1 MSYQNK
7 FMLINLSFQDLFTI
21 LLILFIIAAIYG
33 FKAAMDYWNKK

>member
-1 MSYQNK
+1 
-7 FMLINLSFQDLFTI
+7 MLINLSFQDLFTI